1 MLACKKR
8 LDMRTVWY
16 ISGDK
21 RIRLETPLQNL
32 LQPVI
37 SAIIPANSQ
46 LPFPQLD
53 LQSVSI
59 IEQTS
64 QPKPKRFVFFPQSE
78 ISKHV
83 KKAKLLNTKSFCDI

>member
-16 ISGDK
+16 ISDDK

-32 LQPVI
+32 LQSVI
-37 SAIIPANSQ
+37 SAIIPTNSQ

-64 QPKPKRFVFFPQSE
+64 QPKPKRFFFSPIRDFQACKES
-78 ISKHV
+78 
-83 KKAKLLNTKSFCDI
+83 

>member
-16 ISGDK
+16 ISDDK

-32 LQPVI
+32 LQSVI
-37 SAIIPANSQ
+37 SAIIPTNSQ

-64 QPKPKRFVFFPQSE
+64 QAKPKRFFFSQSE

>member
-16 ISGDK
+16 ISDDK

-64 QPKPKRFVFFPQSE
+64 QPKPKHFFSQSE

-83 KKAKLLNTKSFCDI
+83 KKAKLLITKSFCDI

>member
-16 ISGDK
+16 ISDDK

-32 LQPVI
+32 LQSVI
-37 SAIIPANSQ
+37 SAIIPTNSQ
-46 LPFPQLD
+46 LPFRQLD

-64 QPKPKRFVFFPQSE
+64 QPKPKRFFFPNQRFPSM
-78 ISKHV
+78 
-83 KKAKLLNTKSFCDI
+83 